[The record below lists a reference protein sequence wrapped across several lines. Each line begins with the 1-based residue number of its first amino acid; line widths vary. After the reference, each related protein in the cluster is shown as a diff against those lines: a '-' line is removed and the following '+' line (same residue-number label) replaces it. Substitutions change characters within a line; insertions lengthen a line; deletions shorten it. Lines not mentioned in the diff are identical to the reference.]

1 MTNEKQYKSR
11 MILCD
16 KLCKPTHDYHRC
28 NNQSYEGYVGCDV
41 WNITYEIEDDCN
53 SNELFPCEECDKVF
67 EEYENVRQHFLNEHE
82 RYEMVGCIEN
92 CNFTVKSVD
101 MLIKHIGVEHYNI
114 VKQRL

>member
-1 MTNEKQYKSR
+1 MV
-11 MILCD
+11 LCD
-16 KLCKPTHDYHRC
+16 KLCKPTHGYHRC
-28 NNQSYEGYVGCDV
+28 DNQTYEGYVGCDV
-41 WNITYEIEDDCN
+41 FNVTYEFEDDCN

-67 EEYENVRQHFLNEHE
+67 EEYENVREHFLNEHE

-92 CNFTVKSVD
+92 CEFTVKSVD